1 MENVVIISA
10 CRTPTG
16 RLLGKLSSLTAPQLC
31 SRVIEEALKISG
43 IKSSQVNEV
52 ILGNVLI
59 AGMGQNP
66 ARQATLLANLPKST
80 AALTV
85 NKVCASGLKAVALA
99 AQAIKLGDADVIVAG
114 GMESMSNAPFLL
126 KGMRSGKKFGNS
138 EVVDSLICDG
148 LWDIFYDAHMGALC
162 EYTVEKYG
170 ISRKEQD
177 VFALQS
183 HKKAADAIKS
193 GRFKKEIV
201 PIKIKNKDKN
211 IIIDM
216 DESIREDTS
225 LQKLAQLKPVFKK
238 GGTITAGNAP
248 GLNDGA
254 AALLLMSETK
264 AGNLKLN
271 PIAKIVGYTTGYLD
285 PKWYP
290 VAPVKSVKTLIKK
303 TGINIK
309 DFDLIEINEAFAAQ
323 ALAVIKDLSLDSKK
337 VNVNG
342 GAIALGHP
350 IGASGARILITL
362 IHALKQR
369 KKELGLATICLGGG
383 GGMSMA
389 IQVG

>member
-10 CRTPTG
+10 CRTPVG
-16 RLLGKLSSLTAPQLC
+16 RFLGKLSSLTAPQLC
-31 SRVIEEALKISG
+31 SKVIEEAVERSG

-52 ILGNVLI
+52 ILGNVLT
-59 AGMGQNP
+59 AGIGQNP
-66 ARQATLLANLPKST
+66 ARQAALLANLPKSIP
-80 AALTV
+80 ALTV
-85 NKVCASGLKAVALA
+85 NKVCASGLKAVTLA
-99 AQAIKLGDADVIVAG
+99 AQTIRLGDADVVVAG
-114 GMESMSNAPFLL
+114 GMESMSNTPFLL

-138 EVVDSLICDG
+138 EVVDSLIWDG
-148 LWDIFYDAHMGALC
+148 LWDSFYDAHMGTLC
-162 EYTVEKYG
+162 EYTVEKYR

-177 VFALQS
+177 AFALQS
-183 HKKAADAIKS
+183 HKKAANATKF
-193 GRFKKEIV
+193 GRFKKEII
-201 PIKIKNKDKN
+201 PIKLKIKGKE

-216 DESIREDTS
+216 DEPIREDTS

-254 AALLLMSETK
+254 AVLLLMSETK
-264 AGNLKLN
+264 ARNLKLN
-271 PIAKIVGYTTGYLD
+271 PIAKIVGYSTGYLD

-290 VAPVKSVKTLIKK
+290 VAPVKTVKTLLKK

-323 ALAVIKDLSLDSKK
+323 TLAVIKELSLDLKK

-362 IHALKQR
+362 IHALNQR
-369 KKELGLATICLGGG
+369 KKELGLVTICLGGG
-383 GGMSMA
+383 GGMSMV
-389 IQVG
+389 IQVE